1 MTIQQRIDEVVDLFN
16 AQDDWEERYKILIKL
31 GKELPSFPEEFRTE
45 QNLIRGCQSQ
55 VWLQANFDGEKVQFI
70 TESDAAI
77 TRGIAALLVK
87 VYSDSTPD
95 EIINTAPDFLEKIGI
110 RDHLSM
116 NRANGLAAMIKQIS
130 IYGMAF
136 KAKQSMNS

>member
-1 MTIQQRIDEVVDLFN
+1 MSIQQRIAEVIELFN
-16 AQDDWEERYKILIKL
+16 QHNDWEERYKELIKL
-31 GKELPSFPEEFRTE
+31 GKQLPPFPEEFRTE

-55 VWLQANFDGEKVQFI
+55 VWLQANFDGERIEFL
-70 TESDAAI
+70 TDSDAAI
-77 TRGIAALLVK
+77 TKGIAALLVK
-87 VYSDSTPD
+87 VYSGATPD
-95 EIINTAPDFLEKIGI
+95 EILHTKPDFLEQIGI

-136 KAKQSMNS
+136 KAKQNM